1 MKKMCKH
8 NNSLHLLEL
17 YVLVIVLNTFH
28 GLSYLTCTIALGV
41 DPVIIS
47 VLWMR
52 KPWLKDFK

>member
-8 NNSLHLLEL
+8 SNSLHLLEVW

-47 VLWMR
+47 VL
-52 KPWLKDFK
+52 